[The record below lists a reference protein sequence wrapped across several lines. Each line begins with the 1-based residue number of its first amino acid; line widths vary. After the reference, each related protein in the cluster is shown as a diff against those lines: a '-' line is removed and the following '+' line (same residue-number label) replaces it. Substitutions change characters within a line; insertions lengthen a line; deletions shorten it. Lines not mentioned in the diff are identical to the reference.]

1 MVINIG
7 NIFLVYEYIGCRM
20 KNRLIESG
28 GDYYNYN
35 RYFSFYNEEYLLP
48 WWLAHHT
55 KLFDH
60 GILIN
65 KGSTDR
71 SVEICKNSRHTGK
84 YEIL

>member
-1 MVINIG
+1 MI
-7 NIFLVYEYIGCRM
+7 YEYIGCRV
-20 KNRLIESG
+20 KNRLIEKEEIIITTTVISH
-28 GDYYNYN
+28 
-35 RYFSFYNEEYLLP
+35 FYNEEYLLP

-71 SVEICKNSRHTGK
+71 SVEICKNSHHTGR